1 MFFLFFLTVAFT
13 RHIGLKLDITYL
25 SSVFLSTGT
34 TDAILALFVKEKV
47 LILLFMGIAS
57 GSAKMSDANLTSLA
71 GILSILGAFLEFRD
85 LRMALISLGVFLEPQ
100 VEEGIEMEEDCEF
113 LFLWISTILG

>member
-71 GILSILGAFLEFRD
+71 GILSILGTYSLVSKLTKSHKGNSHSTNVE
-85 LRMALISLGVFLEPQ
+85 ALIIAV
-100 VEEGIEMEEDCEF
+100 
-113 LFLWISTILG
+113 